1 MKTLKKYKWLI
12 IIILICIIKIIFTSV
27 QDINANIS
35 LLYDDTLIVKQ
46 ANSIISGNWLGEYN
60 CLTLVKGAFAP
71 LFIAFL
77 NIIQVPFLVGQ
88 EIFYDISIIFLTL
101 VLNKRIKNKKALV
114 IISIVLLINP
124 IMYCSELIR
133 VYRDGIY
140 VSLIVFLI
148 ALTIGIFFNRKEK
161 IKKIVLYQIGLG
173 LDLSAIYLCREEF
186 IWIIPYL
193 MGTVIITIWY
203 ILKDKELSNKVKR
216 VSTYFIPICI
226 LTISILTIM
235 SINYKYYGV
244 FQLNQYWGKEFK
256 EAYGALTRI
265 KVEEK
270 RKVPITREA
279 LSIAY
284 KISPTFAEL
293 KDYLEGEEG
302 KKWAMCGDG
311 DSIEIQGGWIH
322 WAIIRAV
329 ESKGYYKDAKTANEF
344 YKRVSDEINKACDE
358 GILDSYPKRVSNTGR
373 FDFEDII
380 NTFKKSI
387 DTIKYQ
393 SQYYLV
399 KIKGS
404 APRIIN
410 ENDEEIVKTFQDVT
424 NQNAISGDT
433 YKGVKNKIKVN
444 VLNSILKIYK
454 KINPILFWSS
464 ICISIIYII
473 NNFIKK
479 EKKEYVWI
487 LLGLWGMYYSRIFII
502 TFTNVT
508 MYTEAINISYLAP
521 AYMIQILVSILT
533 ILLLLKNIDNKIIKK
548 DRKKNERTN
557 NINTSIE

>member
-1 MKTLKKYKWLI
+1 METLKKYKWLI

-77 NIIQVPFLVGQ
+77 NIIQVPFLIGQ
-88 EIFYDISIIFLTL
+88 EIMYDISIIFLTL
-101 VLNKRIKNKKALV
+101 VLSKKIENKKILV
-114 IISIVLLINP
+114 IISIILLFNP

-148 ALTIGIFFNRKEK
+148 ALTIGLFLNRKEK

-173 LDLSAIYLCREEF
+173 FALSAIYLCREDF

-193 MGTVIITIWY
+193 IGTVIITICY
-203 ILKDKELSNKVKR
+203 ILRDKELHNKIKR
-216 VSTYFIPICI
+216 VNTYFIPICI
-226 LTISILTIM
+226 FTIIILTVM

-311 DSIEIQGGWIH
+311 DSVEIQGGWIH

-344 YKRVSDEINKACDE
+344 YRRVSDEINKACDE
-358 GILDSYPKRVSNTGR
+358 GVVDAYPKRVSNTGR
-373 FDFEDII
+373 FDVEDII

-393 SQYYLV
+393 SKYYLV
-399 KIKGS
+399 KIKGTP
-404 APRIIN
+404 PRTIK
-410 ENDEEIVKTFQDVT
+410 ENDEKIVKTFQNVT
-424 NQNAISGDT
+424 NQNVISGDT
-433 YKGVKNKIKVN
+433 YKGTENKIKVN
-444 VLNSILKIYK
+444 VLNNILKTYQ
-454 KINPILFWSS
+454 KINPILFLVS
-464 ICISIIYII
+464 IFISIIYII

-479 EKKEYVWI
+479 DKKEFVWI
-487 LLGLWGMYYSRIFII
+487 LLGLWGIYYSRIFII
-502 TFTNVT
+502 TFTNIT

-521 AYMIQILVSILT
+521 TYVIQLLISMLT
-533 ILLLLKNIDNKIIKK
+533 ILLLLKNIGTKIIK
-548 DRKKNERTN
+548 N
-557 NINTSIE
+557 

>member
-1 MKTLKKYKWLI
+1 MKRLKKHIWLI

-35 LLYDDTLIVKQ
+35 LLYDDVLIVKE
-46 ANSIISGNWLGEYN
+46 ADGIISGNWLGEYN

-77 NIIQVPFLVGQ
+77 NIIQVPFLIGQ
-88 EIFYDISIIFLTL
+88 EIIYDISIIFLTL
-101 VLNKRIKNKKALV
+101 VLSKKIENKKILV
-114 IISIVLLINP
+114 IISIILLFNP

-148 ALTIGIFFNRKEK
+148 ALTIGLFLNRKGK
-161 IKKIVLYQIGLG
+161 IRKIVLYQIGLG
-173 LDLSAIYLCREEF
+173 FALSAIYLCREDF

-193 MGTVIITIWY
+193 IGTVIITICY
-203 ILKDKELSNKVKR
+203 ILRDKELHNKIKR
-216 VSTYFIPICI
+216 VNTYFIPICI
-226 LTISILTIM
+226 FTISILTVM

-284 KISPTFAEL
+284 RISPTFAEL

-311 DSIEIQGGWIH
+311 DSVEIQGGWIH

-344 YKRVSDEINKACDE
+344 YRRVSDEINKACDE
-358 GILDSYPKRVSNTGR
+358 GVVDAYPKRVSNTGR
-373 FDFEDII
+373 FDVEDII
-380 NTFKKSI
+380 NTFKKSV

-393 SQYYLV
+393 SKYYLV
-399 KIKGS
+399 KIKGTP
-404 APRIIN
+404 PRTIK
-410 ENDEEIVKTFQDVT
+410 ENDEKIVKTFQNVT
-424 NQNAISGDT
+424 NQNVISGDT
-433 YKGVKNKIKVN
+433 YKGTENKIKVN
-444 VLNSILKIYK
+444 VLNNILKTYQ
-454 KINPILFWSS
+454 KINPILFLVS
-464 ICISIIYII
+464 IFISIIYII

-479 EKKEYVWI
+479 DKKEFVWI
-487 LLGLWGMYYSRIFII
+487 LLGLWGIYYSRIFII
-502 TFTNVT
+502 TFTNIT

-521 AYMIQILVSILT
+521 TYVIQLLISMLT
-533 ILLLLKNIDNKIIKK
+533 ILLLLKNIGTKIIK
-548 DRKKNERTN
+548 N
-557 NINTSIE
+557 